1 MNQKPIFILAIG
13 FTLSTMAGCAS
24 YEPKPLDTAV
34 HYPKEI
40 RLTGD
45 FSSSWPAS
53 IRSHRFDPSDGLD
66 IDELAMLAIA
76 NNPQLKVARDQA
88 GEAHAQAYA
97 AGLLPDPQINFSQD
111 YPTQNKPGSNT
122 TAYNAGIGFDVTSL
136 ILRSSRR
143 KAANNESRKADLDL
157 LWQEWQIASQARLL
171 FTRIQAL
178 EQQDVVLQDERHLF
192 ETRYRHSRQA
202 YEAHNRTM
210 DAASADLAALQN
222 VSQRLYESERQ
233 LSTARH
239 DLNALLGLAP
249 ETRLQLAASPS
260 FQALDEKQVTREL
273 EHLSSRRP
281 DLLALHRGYEAQEAR
296 LRGAVLSQF
305 QPIGLAFNLARDT
318 SAIMTTG
325 FALNLVLPLFNRNQG
340 GIAVET
346 ATRQRLY
353 DEYSQRLLSAH
364 AEVHQLLAD
373 GKLIESQLSEVQA
386 GLQDA
391 LRTSQQAELAFADH
405 NLDEMGYVQLTA
417 ATADKRIQEI
427 LLTETLTEQRIAL
440 QALLGGDLPVVN
452 SN

>member
-1 MNQKPIFILAIG
+1 MLL
-13 FTLSTMAGCAS
+13 TLAGCAS
-24 YEPKPLDTAV
+24 YEPKPLDTTE

-45 FSSSWPAS
+45 FSSSWPSS
-53 IRSHRFDPSDGLD
+53 IRSHGFDPSNGLD

-76 NNPQLKVARDQA
+76 NNPQLKVARAQA
-88 GEAHAQAYA
+88 GEARAQAYA

-111 YPTQNKPGSNT
+111 YPTQNKPGSNS

-143 KAANNESRKADLDL
+143 KAADSESHRADLDL

-171 FTRIQAL
+171 FRRIRAL
-178 EQQDVVLQDERHLF
+178 EQQDAVLQDERLLF
-192 ETRYRHSRQA
+192 ETRYHHSQQA

-222 VSQRLYESERQ
+222 VSQRLYETERQ

-249 ETRLQLAASPS
+249 ETRLQLAASAPL
-260 FQALDEKQVTREL
+260 QVLDENQVTREL

-281 DLLALHRGYEAQEAR
+281 DLLALQRGYEAQEAR

-318 SAIMTTG
+318 SAIMTAG
-325 FALNLVLPLFNRNQG
+325 FALNLVLPLFNRNKG

-346 ATRQRLY
+346 TTRQRLY

-373 GKLIESQLSEVQA
+373 GKLIESQLVEVRA

-391 LRTSQQAELAFADH
+391 IKTSQQAELAFADH

-440 QALLGGDLPVVN
+440 QALLGGDLPIAT